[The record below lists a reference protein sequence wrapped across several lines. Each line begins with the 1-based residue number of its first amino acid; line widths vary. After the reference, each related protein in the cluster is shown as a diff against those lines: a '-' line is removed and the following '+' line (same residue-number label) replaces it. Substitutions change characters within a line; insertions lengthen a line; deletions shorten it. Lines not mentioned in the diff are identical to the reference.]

1 MRPLRGLAHDEDGAR
16 LVDPDA
22 IRKTLYAA
30 AKLRMPR
37 FKPDTPRTERIEQLE
52 DYLLQ
57 TAFHRGE
64 LEEARLYA
72 HDALGMLLDQWDDL
86 EGWQTIVGKSD
97 PSQDA
102 IRRAKK
108 TLNKDIH
115 DSLTAGKRLIGRL
128 TDQIKRLEKDDEVA
142 SRAYTLIAGT

>member
-1 MRPLRGLAHDEDGAR
+1 MEPDE
-16 LVDPDA
+16 
-22 IRKTLYAA
+22 IRKKLYAA
-30 AKLRMPR
+30 SKLRMPR
-37 FKPDTPRTERIEQLE
+37 FKSDTPRTERIEQLE

-72 HDALGMLLDQWDDL
+72 HDALGMLLDRWDDL
-86 EGWQTIVGKSD
+86 EGWETMIGKSD

-108 TLNKDIH
+108 TLDKGLH
-115 DSLTAGKRLIGRL
+115 DSLNVSKRLIGRL
-128 TDQIKRLEKDDEVA
+128 SDQIRRLEKDDEVA
-142 SRAYTLIAGT
+142 SRAYTLIAGS